1 MADTHQPHDRLF
13 RAVFSDASEAASLL
27 RNALPHSVHQSLD
40 WTTLTLTAGTFIDE
54 ELRQSETDLLYQVEH
69 AGTGQPA
76 SVYVLLE
83 HQSSPDP
90 LMRLRLLRYSSRIWE
105 ADLRDNPG
113 RRSLRTIVPVVFYQ
127 GTSAWTYSTEFSDLF
142 SEATRTWPW
151 TPRFSHVLLDQTTL
165 TPETVTGKVRTR
177 IVQLLLM
184 AASGHHTPEALRL
197 AAALAASPEARDA
210 SNLNLFVQYLTS
222 TQDPEGIDLFDETM
236 KDHGID
242 IGATLM
248 TYAQQLMEK
257 GRAEGLAEG
266 RTEGRMKNQVE
277 NVQGLLQAEVAWE
290 VITTATGLT
299 EADFEELKAQMA
311 NSQPH
316 DS

>member
-1 MADTHQPHDRLF
+1 MADIHQPHDRLF

-27 RNALPHSVHQSLD
+27 RNVLPDFVRESLD
-40 WTTLTLTAGTFIDE
+40 WATLTLTAGTFIDE

-69 AGTGQPA
+69 RGTGQPA
-76 SVYVLLE
+76 SVYVLIE

-90 LMRLRLLRYSSRIWE
+90 LMRLRLSRYCHRIWE

-127 GTSAWTYSTEFSDLF
+127 GTSTWTYSTELSDLF
-142 SEATRTWPW
+142 PEATRTWPW
-151 TPRFSHVLLDQTTL
+151 IPRFSHVLLDQTTL

-257 GRAEGLAEG
+257 GRAEG
-266 RTEGRMKNQVE
+266 RMKNQVE
-277 NVQGLLQAEVAWE
+277 NVQGFLQAGVAWE

-311 NSQPH
+311 NSQPQ

>member
-1 MADTHQPHDRLF
+1 M
-13 RAVFSDASEAASLL
+13 
-27 RNALPHSVHQSLD
+27 
-40 WTTLTLTAGTFIDE
+40 
-54 ELRQSETDLLYQVEH
+54 
-69 AGTGQPA
+69 
-76 SVYVLLE
+76 
-83 HQSSPDP
+83 
-90 LMRLRLLRYSSRIWE
+90 
-105 ADLRDNPG
+105 
-113 RRSLRTIVPVVFYQ
+113 PVVFYQ

-142 SEATRTWPW
+142 PEATRAWPW
-151 TPRFSHVLLDQTTL
+151 IPRFSHVLLDQTTL

-222 TQDPEGIDLFDETM
+222 TQDPEGINLFDETM

-277 NVQGLLQAEVAWE
+277 NVQGFLQAGVAWE

-311 NSQPH
+311 NSQH

>member
-1 MADTHQPHDRLF
+1 MAEIYQPHDRLF

-27 RNALPHSVHQSLD
+27 RSVLPDFVRGSLE
-40 WTTLTLTAGTFIDE
+40 WASLTLTPGTFVDE
-54 ELRQSETDLLYQVEH
+54 ELRLSETDLLYQVEH
-69 AGTGQPA
+69 TGTGQPA

-90 LMRLRLLRYSSRIWE
+90 LMRLRLLRYSCRIWE

-113 RRSLRTIVPVVFYQ
+113 RRPLRTIVPVVFYQ

-142 SEATRTWPW
+142 SEATRAWPW

-184 AASGHHTPEALRL
+184 AASGHHTHDALRL
-197 AAALAASPEARDA
+197 AAELAATPEARDP
-210 SNLNLFVQYLTS
+210 SNLSLFVEYLTQ
-222 TQDPEGIDLFDETM
+222 TQDPEGINLFDEAM
-236 KDHGID
+236 KDRGID
-242 IGATLM
+242 IGVTLM
-248 TYAQQLMEK
+248 TYAQEMMEK
-257 GRAEGLAEG
+257 GRAEGEATG
-266 RTEGRMKNQVE
+266 RTKGRMETQVE
-277 NVQGLLQAEVAWE
+277 NVQGLLQAGVAWE

-299 EADFEELKAQMA
+299 EADFEELKAQLA
-311 NSQPH
+311 
-316 DS
+316 DSDS

>member
-1 MADTHQPHDRLF
+1 M
-13 RAVFSDASEAASLL
+13 
-27 RNALPHSVHQSLD
+27 
-40 WTTLTLTAGTFIDE
+40 
-54 ELRQSETDLLYQVEH
+54 
-69 AGTGQPA
+69 
-76 SVYVLLE
+76 
-83 HQSSPDP
+83 
-90 LMRLRLLRYSSRIWE
+90 
-105 ADLRDNPG
+105 
-113 RRSLRTIVPVVFYQ
+113 PVVFYQ
-127 GTSAWTYSTEFSDLF
+127 GSSAWTYSTEFSDLF
-142 SEATRTWPW
+142 PEATRTWPW

-184 AASGHHTPEALRL
+184 AASGHHTHDALRL
-197 AAALAASPEARDA
+197 AARLAASPEARDA

-222 TQDPEGIDLFDETM
+222 TQDPKGIDLFDETM

-266 RTEGRMKNQVE
+266 RTEGRMKTQIE
-277 NVQGLLQAEVAWE
+277 NVQGFLQAGVAWE

-311 NSQPH
+311 NSQH

>member
-1 MADTHQPHDRLF
+1 MADIHQPHDRLF

-27 RNALPHSVHQSLD
+27 HNVLPHSVRQSLD

-69 AGTGQPA
+69 TGIGQPA

-90 LMRLRLLRYSSRIWE
+90 LMRLRLSRYCHRIWE

-113 RRSLRTIVPVVFYQ
+113 RRPLRTIVPVVFYQ
-127 GTSAWTYSTEFSDLF
+127 GTSAWTYSTELSDLF
-142 SEATRTWPW
+142 PEATRAWPW
-151 TPRFSHVLLDQTTL
+151 IPRFSHVLLDQTTL

-197 AAALAASPEARDA
+197 AAQLAASPEASDE
-210 SNLNLFVQYLTS
+210 SNLNLFVQYLTT
-222 TQDPEGIDLFDETM
+222 TQDPEGINLFDKTM

-248 TYAQQLMEK
+248 TYAQELMEK

-266 RTEGRMKNQVE
+266 RTEGRMKTQVE
-277 NVQGLLQAEVAWE
+277 NVQGFLQAGVAWE

-299 EADFEELKAQMA
+299 EADFEELKAQLA
-311 NSQPH
+311 NS

>member
-1 MADTHQPHDRLF
+1 M
-13 RAVFSDASEAASLL
+13 
-27 RNALPHSVHQSLD
+27 
-40 WTTLTLTAGTFIDE
+40 
-54 ELRQSETDLLYQVEH
+54 
-69 AGTGQPA
+69 
-76 SVYVLLE
+76 
-83 HQSSPDP
+83 
-90 LMRLRLLRYSSRIWE
+90 
-105 ADLRDNPG
+105 
-113 RRSLRTIVPVVFYQ
+113 PVVFYQ

-257 GRAEGLAEG
+257 GRAEG
-266 RTEGRMKNQVE
+266 RMKNQVE
-277 NVQGLLQAEVAWE
+277 NVQGFLQAGVAWE

-311 NSQPH
+311 NSQH